1 VLLISENESL
11 YKRSNVFKNAQFLI
25 IITEKQTSSSQ
36 VATVEKQINM
46 LRDQLVDKVSVL
58 ESQFML
64 TSSMSQIELKR
75 KFQDQQEKQKQ
86 NLREAET
93 SYNAELKK

>member
-1 VLLISENESL
+1 M
-11 YKRSNVFKNAQFLI
+11 FKNAQFLI
-25 IITEKQTSSSQ
+25 IITEKQSSSSQ